1 MFAATGK
8 GQTTETI
15 GLFTKAAYLEM
26 AEWRMWASIFC
37 GFIGTILY
45 YMGFHRM
52 YGLLKLHVTEPKGQ
66 IWVRLFRA
74 AYIMGTVAW
83 AWVHAMF
90 MTDALIFKFV
100 FEAYGEV
107 QTAADIANRVFYA
120 NAPGMLTAYIVCDL
134 GLTIIMIA
142 MVWKKKTYLPPWMW
156 IFNPLTFKLLIN
168 MIGRLGSSAFM
179 NGLACS
185 NMSLGAIIIFAAWWI
200 SLNKRE
206 QRLR

>member
-1 MFAATGK
+1 M
-8 GQTTETI
+8 
-15 GLFTKAAYLEM
+15 
-26 AEWRMWASIFC
+26 
-37 GFIGTILY
+37 
-45 YMGFHRM
+45 
-52 YGLLKLHVTEPKGQ
+52 
-66 IWVRLFRA
+66 
-74 AYIMGTVAW
+74 
-83 AWVHAMF
+83 
-90 MTDALIFKFV
+90 
-100 FEAYGEV
+100 